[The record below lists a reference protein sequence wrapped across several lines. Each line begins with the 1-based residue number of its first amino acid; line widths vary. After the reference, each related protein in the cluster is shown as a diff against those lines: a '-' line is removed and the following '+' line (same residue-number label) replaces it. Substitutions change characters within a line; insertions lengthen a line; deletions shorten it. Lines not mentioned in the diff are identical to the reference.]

1 MTAQFAEV
9 LIYEGEHLPMCS
21 NPLEEYFSRGGMR
34 PEFHSTSTALWRGYV
49 GTWKIIDGRLYL
61 IKLDGELEDGR
72 DVDLSTVFPEFTT
85 RVFAHW
91 YSGTIR
97 IPQGKQIEYV
107 HMGYG
112 STYEKDLLIN
122 IENGV
127 VVNTD
132 IRINGNVEDENAPEG
147 YGVSALT
154 MIKGT
159 SKPDGRN

>member
-9 LIYEGEHLPMCS
+9 LIYEGEHLSMCS

-34 PEFHSTSTALWRGYV
+34 PEFRSTSTALWRGYV
-49 GTWKIIDGRLYL
+49 GTWKIIDGRFYL

-72 DVDLSTVFPEFTT
+72 DVDLSTVFPEFPT

-91 YSGTIR
+91 YSGKIR
-97 IPQGKQIEYV
+97 IPQGKRIEYV

-112 STYEKDLLIN
+112 STYEKDILLD

-127 VVNTD
+127 VVKID
-132 IRINGNVEDENAPEG
+132 IRINGTVEDENAPEG
-147 YGVSALT
+147 YGVAALT
-154 MIKGT
+154 MLKGI
-159 SKPDGRN
+159 SKLEDRN

>member
-9 LIYEGEHLPMCS
+9 LIYEGEHLSMCS

-34 PEFHSTSTALWRGYV
+34 PEFRSTSTALWRGYV
-49 GTWKIIDGRLYL
+49 GTWKIIDGRFYL

-72 DVDLSTVFPEFTT
+72 DVDLSTLFPEFPT

-91 YSGTIR
+91 YSGKIR
-97 IPQGKQIEYV
+97 IPQGKRIEYV

-112 STYEKDLLIN
+112 STYEKDILLD

-127 VVNTD
+127 VVKID
-132 IRINGNVEDENAPEG
+132 IRINGTVEDENAPEG
-147 YGVSALT
+147 YGVAALT
-154 MIKGT
+154 MLKGI
-159 SKPDGRN
+159 SKLEDRN

>member
-9 LIYEGEHLPMCS
+9 LIHEGESLSMCS
-21 NPLEEYFSRGGMR
+21 NPLEEYFSRGAMR
-34 PEFHSTSTALWRGYV
+34 PEFRSTSTALWRGYI
-49 GTWKIIDGRLYL
+49 GTWKIIDRRFYL

-72 DVDLSTVFPEFTT
+72 DVDLSTVFPEFPT

-97 IPQGKQIEYV
+97 IPQGERIEYV

-112 STYEKDLLIN
+112 STYEKDLLID

-127 VVNTD
+127 VVKTHVRVND
-132 IRINGNVEDENAPEG
+132 VVDSDNEAQG
-147 YGVSALT
+147 YGVAALK
-154 MIKGT
+154 ILKGGF
-159 SKPDGRN
+159 SRENQK

>member
-9 LIYEGEHLPMCS
+9 LIYEGEHLSMCS

-34 PEFHSTSTALWRGYV
+34 PEFRSTSTALWRGYV
-49 GTWKIIDGRLYL
+49 GTWKIIDGRFYL

-72 DVDLSTVFPEFTT
+72 DVDLSTVFPEFPT

-97 IPQGKQIEYV
+97 IPQGERIKYV

-112 STYEKDLLIN
+112 STYEKDLLID

-127 VVNTD
+127 VVKTHVRVND
-132 IRINGNVEDENAPEG
+132 VVDSDNEAQG
-147 YGVSALT
+147 YGVAALK
-154 MIKGT
+154 ILKGAF
-159 SKPDGRN
+159 SRENQK